1 MDEPCLINNLADE
14 LLSLVLLFLLAE
26 TEEARNGH
34 RNRHGYV
41 IPIIRQRTDDVGFS
55 KGEKSDLDRYRL
67 VCTRFLRIA
76 TPWKFRHFTLR
87 FSRDGFNRV
96 NELVDM
102 RLAGHIRYFTY
113 MVRPSYQGPGR

>member
-1 MDEPCLINNLADE
+1 MDEPCLINKLADE
-14 LLSLVLLFLLAE
+14 LLSLILLFLLAE
-26 TEEARNGH
+26 TEEAPNGY
-34 RNRHGYV
+34 RSRREYV
-41 IPIIRQRTDDVGFS
+41 VPAFKKRTNDTGFS

-67 VCTRFLRIA
+67 VCTRFMRIA